1 MEENSVMVEEQPTE
15 FVEDSNI
22 CEKVTYK
29 QIEEANKE
37 IVTIKIGKGNYATVN
52 ERVNA
57 YRKVYP
63 TGTIETDIEEI
74 TDTMVRMKTIVTDED
89 GKVIATGRASET
101 KKGGVN
107 STSMIENCETSA
119 VGRALGLAGFGIKS
133 SIASGEDIERNKD
146 NIKQFEIYERM
157 FISES
162 DAISLVKLSINELIR
177 KFGIRKVELEQK
189 IKEHLWTDLASLNL
203 NQFLKLEE
211 KLKTINMEENDWND
225 LYGQNDKIKEL
236 TPKGQEVV
244 YKGSWMRFG
253 EIALQM
259 AGDNDNLKD
268 EIIDSYMNQG
278 LILNRGE

>member
-89 GKVIATGRASET
+89 GKVIATGRASEV

-278 LILNRGE
+278 LILDRGE